1 VTRHFLALGDSYT
14 IGEGVDVSERWP
26 VQLATATRKVG
37 LPLADPIIVA
47 RTGWTTSELR
57 AALDTSAPPLREDH
71 DLVSLLIGV
80 NDQYRGL
87 GVKAFR
93 DGFLDLISR
102 AVRCAAGNE
111 SRVIVMSIPDWSVT
125 PFARGDRR
133 PLTAI
138 AEEIDRFNMVV
149 RDETHEIGAGFVDVT
164 AISREAGNDRA
175 LLAADELHPSGRM
188 YARWVL
194 AMTPVVAKALAR

>member
-14 IGEGVDVSERWP
+14 IGEGVGVSERWP
-26 VQLATATRKVG
+26 VQLAAATRKVG

-57 AALDTSAPPLREDH
+57 VALDTSAPPLREDH

-87 GVKAFR
+87 GVEAFR
-93 DGFLDLISR
+93 DGFVELVSK
-102 AVRCAAGNE
+102 AVRYAVGDA

-133 PLTAI
+133 PPAAI
-138 AEEIDRFNMVV
+138 ADEIDRFNRVA
-149 RDETHEIGAGFVDVT
+149 RDETHEIGAAFVDVT
-164 AISREAGNDRA
+164 AISREARNDRA
-175 LLAADELHPSGRM
+175 LLAADELHPSASM
-188 YARWVL
+188 YARWVV
-194 AMTPVVAKALAR
+194 AMTPFVAKALTR